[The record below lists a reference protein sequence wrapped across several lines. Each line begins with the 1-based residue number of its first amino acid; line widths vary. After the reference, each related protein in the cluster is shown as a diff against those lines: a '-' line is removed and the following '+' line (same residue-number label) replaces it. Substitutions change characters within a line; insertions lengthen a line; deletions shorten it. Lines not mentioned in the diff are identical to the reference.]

1 MKDTII
7 CDLDGTLCNV
17 DHRLHHVQ
25 KTDGNGLKRKADWD
39 AFFAGTPQ
47 DTVNDAVHAVL
58 MAWLKEEEQSSFKD
72 EQRKVIFCS
81 GRPERCRHDTNMW
94 LINNYN
100 GPVGDAYLH
109 MRKDGDFRRDDI
121 VKEEILNAHID
132 KDRVMFVLDDRQQVV
147 DMWRRNGLQCFQVA
161 EGNF

>member
-1 MKDTII
+1 
-7 CDLDGTLCNV
+7 
-17 DHRLHHVQ
+17 
-25 KTDGNGLKRKADWD
+25 
-39 AFFAGTPQ
+39 
-47 DTVNDAVHAVL
+47 VL

-81 GRPERCRHDTNMW
+81 GRPERCREDTEKW
-94 LINNYN
+94 LKRHGFNDY
-100 GPVGDAYLH
+100 ALW
-109 MRKDGDFRRDDI
+109 MREDGDFRRDDI
-121 VKEEILNAHID
+121 VKQEILDKYLD